1 MIAHLLIHLL
11 KGNAQTYSLESFGVC
26 CIFLR
31 GGVVIVLLFFGEG
44 FEVHIKHIHEP
55 RTEDIGI
62 YF

>member
-1 MIAHLLIHLL
+1 MH
-11 KGNAQTYSLESFGVC
+11 KVTYSLESFGVC